1 MRYLFVMLFGLLAAS
16 EVVVADDREA
26 VFGRWAQD
34 RSILEVRPVEDG
46 LEMVIVA
53 MVDPNYR
60 EDEEI
65 GVPGEPRV
73 DVNNPDESLRG
84 RPLLGLNIV
93 LGYRFGDDGG
103 WQGQI
108 YDPESG
114 KVYSSKMKVGREGNL
129 EMRGYIGIPLFGR
142 TASFAPVS
150 SCQAHIVSMLNSAG
164 ITGVC

>member
-1 MRYLFVMLFGLLAAS
+1 MRYLFVILFGLLAAS
-16 EVVVADDREA
+16 DLVVADDREA

-84 RPLLGLNIV
+84 RTILGLNLV
-93 LGYRFGDDGG
+93 RGYRFDDGG

>member
-16 EVVVADDREA
+16 DLVVADDREA

-73 DVNNPDESLRG
+73 DINNPDVSLRD

-93 LGYRFGDDGG
+93 LGYRFDDGG

-142 TASFAPVS
+142 TASFAPAS
-150 SCQAHIVSMLNSAG
+150 SCEEHIVGMLDAAG
-164 ITGVC
+164 ISGVC

>member
-16 EVVVADDREA
+16 DLVVADDREA
-26 VFGRWAQD
+26 VFGRWGGD
-34 RSILEVRPVEDG
+34 RSILEVRPVDDG

-60 EDEEI
+60 EDEEV

-73 DVNNPDESLRG
+73 DIENPDESLRG
-84 RPLLGLNIV
+84 RPILGLNLV
-93 LGYRFGDDGG
+93 SEYRFENGT
-103 WQGQI
+103 WQGKI

-114 KVYSSKMKVGREGNL
+114 KVYSSKMKVGDTGNL
-129 EMRGYIGIPLFGR
+129 EMRGYVGIPMFGR
-142 TASFAPVS
+142 TASFVPAS
-150 SCQAHIVSMLNSAG
+150 SCQAHIVSMLSSAG

>member
-16 EVVVADDREA
+16 GLVVADDREA

-73 DVNNPDESLRG
+73 DIENPDESLRD
-84 RPLLGLNIV
+84 RPILGLNLV
-93 LGYRFGDDGG
+93 SDYRFDDGA

-114 KVYSSKMKVGREGNL
+114 KVYSSKMKVGQEGNL

>member
-1 MRYLFVMLFGLLAAS
+1 
-16 EVVVADDREA
+16 VADDREA

-73 DVNNPDESLRG
+73 DVNNPDESLRS
-84 RPLLGLNIV
+84 RTILGLNLV
-93 LGYRFGDDGG
+93 SGYQYDDGT

-114 KVYSSKMKVGREGNL
+114 KLYSSKMKVGREGNL

-150 SCQAHIVSMLNSAG
+150 SCEAHIVSMLNGAG